1 MTKRM
6 VRVFL
11 AGAIALGALG
21 VVVPASARPGDVV
34 TSGACHGRAEWRMR
48 GRIAHGNVKVRY
60 VVDADIPGLTWLVR
74 ISANNVLLFN
84 GSRVTDSSGDFEV
97 RIRKED
103 RLGTDA
109 FDATATNTTT
119 GETCA
124 GNLTI

>member
-6 VRVFL
+6 VRLILV
-11 AGAIALGALG
+11 GVITLGAMA
-21 VVVPASARPGDVV
+21 VVGPAAARRGDVV
-34 TSGACHGRAEWRMR
+34 NRGPCHGRAEWKMR

-60 VVDADIPGLTWLVR
+60 EVDADIPGLTWLVR

-97 RIRKED
+97 RVRKVD
-103 RLGTDA
+103 QVGTDA

-119 GETCA
+119 GESCA